1 MIRNIILLLLWG
13 IPASTAHGQNVPL
26 GSWESHFSYRSA
38 KHIIKVRNKIFC
50 SSHNGLFSIDQSDNK
65 IVNYSKTNGLSEV
78 GISAIAYDST
88 ENLIMLAYR
97 SGNLDLLY
105 LNENLEPDQIIYWPF
120 LADATDLPANKQVSK
135 ISFRENKVYLSTNF
149 GIIKLD
155 PKLREIEETYRYIG
169 PAGLEVAVTDITFS
183 QDSLFAATS
192 RGLLATSL
200 SSTINKQYFANWQT
214 VPTPYNA
221 ISVSFQNGN
230 LYAGFSGN
238 GVYKRNNTAWEAI
251 YKSTSQTYSFS
262 DHNNLVTLSDR
273 ILVLNP
279 NKTDVY
285 QNPVF
290 INLQESLRINS
301 YFWSADSKQGLL
313 SNKDGAFR
321 SYSPV
326 DADTTISPRADST
339 VTDLNGLTWSRLPD
353 YLGGGI
359 SVKNVQTNKQRI
371 LTTSIGNG
379 GLPSSIIH
387 SLAIDTDGY
396 IWFAS
401 ERGVGYFITD
411 DILSGSA
418 VNAILPIY
426 GQRKLFS
433 SERSNA
439 ISVEPGNRK
448 WIGTDNGLF
457 LFTTDGTE
465 LIRQFTASDSPLP
478 SSKISALNFEGASG
492 LLFVDTPNG
501 MVSYRSDASAPSE
514 NLSSITVFPNPVR
527 PNFDGVLGVKGLM
540 NNATVKFTDLSGR
553 LVYETRSQGG
563 TASWNLND
571 YTGKRVR
578 GGIYLIII
586 VSSDRSEK
594 MAGKLAV
601 IN

>member
-1 MIRNIILLLLWG
+1 MRNIILLLLWG
-13 IPASTAHGQNVPL
+13 ILTSTAYGQNVPL
-26 GSWESHFSYRSA
+26 GSWQSHFSYCSA
-38 KHIIKVRNKIFC
+38 KHILKVRNKIFC
-50 SSHNGLFSIDQSDNK
+50 SSYNGLFSIDQTDNQ
-65 IVNYSKTNGLSEV
+65 IVNYSKANGLSEV
-78 GISAIAYDST
+78 GISAMAYDST
-88 ENLIMLAYR
+88 ENLIILAYR

-105 LNENLEPDQIIYWPF
+105 LNENLQPDQIINWPF
-120 LADATDLPANKQVSK
+120 LAEAADLPANKRVSK
-135 ISFRENKVYLSTNF
+135 ISFQENKVYLCTNF

-169 PAGLEVAVTDITFS
+169 PGGLEVAVTDVTFGN
-183 QDSLFAATS
+183 DSLIAATS
-192 RGLLATSL
+192 QGLLTASL
-200 SSTINKQYFANWQT
+200 SPTINKQYFANWKT
-214 VPTPYNA
+214 IPTPYRA
-221 ISVSFQNGN
+221 ISVSFQNGSIH
-230 LYAGFSGN
+230 AGFPGY
-238 GVYKRNNTAWEAI
+238 GVYKRNNQAWEKV
-251 YKSTSQTYSFS
+251 YESTSQTYSFS
-262 DHNNLVTLSDR
+262 DKNNLVTLSDR
-273 ILVLNP
+273 IVVLNQ

-285 QNPVF
+285 QNPIF
-290 INLQESLRINS
+290 NALQESLRINS

-321 SYSPV
+321 SYSPPE
-326 DADTTISPRADST
+326 ADTTIFPRTDST
-339 VTDLNGLTWSRLPD
+339 VLDLNGLAWSRLPD

-359 SVKNVQTNKQRI
+359 SVKNIQTNKQRI
-371 LTTSIGNG
+371 LSASIGNG
-379 GLPSSIIH
+379 GLPSSLIH

-401 ERGVGYFITD
+401 ERGVGYFIPD

-418 VNAILPIY
+418 VNAVLPIY

-433 SERSNA
+433 SERSTA

-457 LFTTDGTE
+457 LFSADGTE
-465 LIRQFTASDSPLP
+465 LIKQFTASDSPLP

-492 LLFVDTPNG
+492 LLFVETPNG
-501 MVSYRSDASAPSE
+501 MVSYHSDASTPGE
-514 NLSSITVFPNPVR
+514 NLSTITIFPNPVR

-540 NNATVKFTDLSGR
+540 ENATVKFTDLSGR

>member
-1 MIRNIILLLLWG
+1 MRNFILLLLWG
-13 IPASTAHGQNVPL
+13 LVINTVQAQNAPL
-26 GSWESHFSYRSA
+26 GTWQSHFSYRSA
-38 KHIIKVRNKIFC
+38 KHILKVRDKIFC
-50 SSHNGLFSIDQSDNK
+50 SSYNGLFSIN
-65 IVNYSKTNGLSEV
+65 IRNNEVLNYSKANGLSEV
-78 GISAIAYDST
+78 GIACMAYDST
-88 ENLIMLAYR
+88 ENLIIIAYR

-105 LNENLEPDQIIYWPF
+105 LDENQAPDQIINWSF
-120 LADATDLPANKQVSK
+120 LADATDLPANKQISK
-135 ISFRENKVYLSTNF
+135 ISFRDKKVYLSTNF
-149 GIIKLD
+149 GIILLD
-155 PKLREIEETYRYIG
+155 PKLREIEETYQYIG
-169 PAGLEVAVTDITFS
+169 PGGLEVSVTDLTFS
-183 QDSLFAATS
+183 NDSIFAATS
-192 RGLLATSL
+192 QGLLATSL
-200 SSTINKQYFANWQT
+200 STNINKQYFANWKMVQ
-214 VPTPYNA
+214 TPYNA
-221 ISVSFQNGN
+221 ISVSYQNGS

-238 GVYKRNNTAWEAI
+238 GIYRRTNNVWGLI
-251 YKSTSQTYSFS
+251 YGSSSLNYSFS
-262 DHNNLVTLSDR
+262 EKDNLVTLSDR

-285 QNPVF
+285 QNPIF
-290 INLQESLRINS
+290 NNLRESLRINS

-313 SNKDGAFR
+313 SNKDGTFR
-321 SYSPV
+321 SYSP
-326 DADTTISPRADST
+326 AEGDTTISPRPDSI
-339 VTDLNGLTWSRLPD
+339 VIDLNGLSWTRLPD

-359 SVKNVQTNKQRI
+359 SVKNTQTNKQRI
-371 LTTSIGNG
+371 LSTSVGGG
-379 GLPSSIIH
+379 GLPSSTIH

-401 ERGVGYFITD
+401 ERGVGYFIPD
-411 DILSGSA
+411 DILSVS
-418 VNAILPIY
+418 VVDAILPVY

-457 LFTTDGTE
+457 LFTADGSE
-465 LIRQFTASDSPLP
+465 LLKQFSADDSPLP
-478 SSKISALNFEGASG
+478 SNKISTLNFEPATG

-501 MVSYRSDASAPSE
+501 MVSYQSDASKPEE
-514 NLSSITVFPNPVR
+514 NLSAITVFPNPVR
-527 PNFDGVLGVKGLM
+527 PNYDGLLGIKGLM
-540 NNATVKFTDLSGR
+540 ENSTVKFTDLAGR

-594 MAGKLAV
+594 TAGKLAV

>member
-1 MIRNIILLLLWG
+1 MRNFILLLLWG
-13 IPASTAHGQNVPL
+13 ILTSAVHAQNVPL

-38 KHIIKVRNKIFC
+38 KHILKVRTKVFC
-50 SSHNGLFSIDQSDNK
+50 SSYNGLFSIDQTDNH
-65 IVNYSKTNGLSEV
+65 IVNYSKANGLSDV
-78 GISAIAYDST
+78 GVSSMAYDST
-88 ENLIMLAYR
+88 ENLIILAYR

-105 LNENLEPDQIIYWPF
+105 LNDTLGPSQIINWPF
-120 LADATDLPANKQVSK
+120 LADASDLPASKQISK
-135 ISFRENKVYLSTNF
+135 ISFQNKKVYLSTNF
-149 GIIKLD
+149 GIIVLD

-169 PAGLEVAVTDITFS
+169 PGGQEVGVSDITFS
-183 QDSLFAATS
+183 NDSLFAATS
-192 RGLLATSL
+192 QGLLATSL
-200 SSTINKQYFANWQT
+200 SPTINKQYFANWKT
-214 VPTPYNA
+214 VPTPYKA
-221 ISVSFQNGN
+221 VAVSYQNGN
-230 LYAGFSGN
+230 IYAGFSGY
-238 GVYKRNNTAWEAI
+238 GVYKRNNTEWELVYQSI
-251 YKSTSQTYSFS
+251 SPTYSFS
-262 DHNNLVTLSDR
+262 EKNNLVTLADR
-273 ILVLNP
+273 ILVLNQ

-285 QNPVF
+285 QNPIF
-290 INLQESLRINS
+290 NLLHESLRINS
-301 YFWSADSKQGLL
+301 YFWSADSRQGLL

-321 SYSPV
+321 SYSPA
-326 DADTTISPRADST
+326 DTDTTISPRTDST
-339 VTDLNGLTWSRLPD
+339 IIDLNGLTWSRLPD

-359 SVKNVQTNKQRI
+359 SVKNSQTNKQRI
-371 LTTSIGNG
+371 LSTSIGNG
-379 GLPSSIIH
+379 GLPSSLIH
-387 SLAIDTDGY
+387 SLAIDTDGF

-401 ERGVGYFITD
+401 ERGVGYFIPD
-411 DILSGSA
+411 GILSGTQVDA
-418 VNAILPIY
+418 VLPVY

-457 LFTTDGTE
+457 QFSADGTE
-465 LIRQFTASDSPLP
+465 LIKQFTASDSPLP
-478 SSKISALNFEGASG
+478 SSKISALNFEGETG

-501 MVSYRSDASAPSE
+501 MVSYRSDASTANE
-514 NLSSITVFPNPVR
+514 NLATITVFPNPVR

-540 NNATVKFTDLSGR
+540 DNSTVKFTDLSGR

-601 IN
+601 IY